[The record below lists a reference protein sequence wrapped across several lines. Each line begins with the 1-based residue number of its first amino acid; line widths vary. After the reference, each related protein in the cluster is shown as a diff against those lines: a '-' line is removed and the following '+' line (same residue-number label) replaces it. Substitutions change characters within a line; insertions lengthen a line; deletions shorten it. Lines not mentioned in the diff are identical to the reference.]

1 MLGLKKQVIAAASV
15 AALAFAPITPAAA
28 AGLFL
33 PWLLGRHLVAAAV
46 GLATLPLAVASSA
59 SQPAAPYPP
68 APGYGGAPGYYP
80 RPTYYGAPAPYYA
93 RPSAYY
99 AGPQGYYR
107 PAVSYAHSAPRYEP
121 ARGYYPP
128 RSRYTGPYGAHV
140 SYQSGRFAYRRR

>member
-1 MLGLKKQVIAAASV
+1 MLGLKKPVIAAASV

-68 APGYGGAPGYYP
+68 APSYGGAPGYYP

-93 RPSAYY
+93 
-99 AGPQGYYR
+99 GPQGYYR
-107 PAVSYAHSAPRYEP
+107 PAVSYARSAPRYEP

-128 RSRYTGPYGAHV
+128 RSRYTGAHGAHV